1 MSQNKDF
8 YNSAAWHNTRK
19 AYIKKVGG
27 LCERCLANGIIT
39 PAEIV
44 HHIIPLNKTNVY
56 DPNVSLSQDNLMALC
71 RKCHAEVHDEI
82 YRQRT
87 GRRYT
92 VDKNGRVTIT
102 DDTIL

>member
-1 MSQNKDF
+1 
-8 YNSAAWHNTRK
+8 
-19 AYIKKVGG
+19 
-27 LCERCLANGIIT
+27 
-39 PAEIV
+39 
-44 HHIIPLNKTNVY
+44 
-56 DPNVSLSQDNLMALC
+56 VSLSQDNLMALC